1 MNHILLPLKSR
12 SFAGILEFLF
22 GNLML
27 LSGILMVAACL
38 IFEMA
43 PNIVVPLIL
52 KLLGVTYQR

>member
-27 LSGILMVAACL
+27 LSGFLMVVACL
-38 IFEMA
+38 IFEIA
-43 PNIVVPLIL
+43 PNFVVPLL
-52 KLLGVTYQR
+52 FKLFGVTYQR